1 MRDFRSTVLE
11 TVENVVNVY
20 VCKKVFDVIFVKI
33 ERLLRIVLSRF
44 DLFKKDLNVILA
56 RVLG

>member
-1 MRDFRSTVLE
+1 MLE